1 MKTTDSIF
9 PLQRSG
15 MLIENN
21 RFHLL
26 APEERNVDGTSM
38 TYTDCDPASV
48 DEREAW
54 LNLSIRGLGEAYG
67 GNEPEYSA
75 DLIKKVNPD
84 YAGVKSLSQH
94 C

>member
-1 MKTTDSIF
+1 
-9 PLQRSG
+9 

-67 GNEPEYSA
+67 GT
-75 DLIKKVNPD
+75 
-84 YAGVKSLSQH
+84 SLSILSTLSKR
-94 C
+94 